1 MTAHGFQHEAL
12 IYGDEDEF
20 LAGTL
25 PFVREGIG
33 AGEALQIAVGPE
45 KRTLLEAALGAD
57 AAAVRFADMRAFGR
71 NPARIIPFWR
81 EFLDAA
87 GKRSARGVGEPIWP
101 GRTAAELDECHR
113 HEALLNVA
121 FDGVSEW
128 ALLCP
133 YDGSALDDEVLAAV
147 DRSHRRVHRSGAGA
161 ACGRF
166 ADAPDCFRGG
176 LAACP
181 AGTETFSFNLDG
193 LRDVR
198 RRVAHAASAA
208 GLPVGPAADLVA
220 ATSEVAAN
228 SVTHGG
234 GCGRL
239 RFWPTDGG
247 LVVEIADR
255 GRLREPLV
263 GRVRPA
269 PRQERGRGLW
279 LANQLCD
286 LVQIRSDPAG
296 TVVRL
301 HGQPA

>member
-1 MTAHGFQHEAL
+1 MTAHGFRHEAL
-12 IYGDEDEF
+12 IYVDEDEF

-33 AGEALQIAVGPE
+33 AGEALLVAVGPE
-45 KRTLLEAALGAD
+45 KQTLLEAALGAD
-57 AAAVRFADMRAFGR
+57 ADAVRFSDMRACGR
-71 NPARIIPFWR
+71 NPARLIPFWR
-81 EFLDAA
+81 DFLDATDE
-87 GKRSARGVGEPIWP
+87 RPARGVGEPIWP
-101 GRTAAELDECHR
+101 GRTPAEIDECRR
-113 HEALLNVA
+113 HESLLNVA
-121 FDGVSEW
+121 FEGAGEW

-133 YDGSALDDEVLAAV
+133 YDGTALDDEVLAAV
-147 DRSHRRVHRSGAGA
+147 DCSHRRVRRLGAGA
-161 ACGRF
+161 ASERF

-181 AGTETFSFNLDG
+181 ADTETFTFRVDG

-208 GLPVGPAADLVA
+208 GLPVGAAADLVA

-239 RFWPTDGG
+239 RFWPAGRG

-263 GRVRPA
+263 GHVRPT
-269 PRQERGRGLW
+269 PPQQRGRGLW

-286 LVQIRSDPAG
+286 LVQIRSNPAG